1 MRQVPMKQRSKGQKR
16 DPQHI
21 KPKFLE
27 ERQESLKVNPLKPL
41 NAKQAEYMQLIK
53 TKPVVVA
60 TGYPGTSKTYLPVA
74 MAADAFKVGT
84 INKIILTRP
93 AISSSKSVGYTT
105 GDSTTKM
112 MMWLGGAIP
121 VFKERLGE
129 AMFEIALEKGDI
141 EFVPLE
147 VVKGMS
153 VNDAFM
159 LCEESSDLTKDE
171 VIKLVTR
178 MGRNST
184 LVLAGDIRQSELR
197 GDGGLAWLQNFIN
210 RHQMQEYFG
219 SVDFNEVNDIVRSE
233 AVKRFITNILR
244 DEKKG
249 IN

>member
-1 MRQVPMKQRSKGQKR
+1 
-16 DPQHI
+16 
-21 KPKFLE
+21 
-27 ERQESLKVNPLKPL
+27 
-41 NAKQAEYMQLIK
+41 
-53 TKPVVVA
+53 
-60 TGYPGTSKTYLPVA
+60 
-74 MAADAFKVGT
+74 
-84 INKIILTRP
+84 
-93 AISSSKSVGYTT
+93 
-105 GDSTTKM
+105 M

-121 VFKERLGE
+121 VFKERLGQ

-219 SVDFNEVNDIVRSE
+219 SVDFNDVNDIVRSE
-233 AVKRFITNILR
+233 AVKRFITGILR